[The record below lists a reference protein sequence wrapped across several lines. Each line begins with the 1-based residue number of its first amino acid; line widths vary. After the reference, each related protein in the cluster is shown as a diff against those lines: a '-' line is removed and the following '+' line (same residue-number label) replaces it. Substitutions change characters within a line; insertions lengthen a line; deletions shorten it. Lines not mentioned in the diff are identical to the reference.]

1 VKPSAANKTAYA
13 ILVLAAGLKFT
24 LLAFVI
30 PPLMQPDSIGY
41 ITFANQFMTGW
52 EWFWERNSTSGEDTY
67 RTIGYPAVI
76 AAGMWIFGD
85 GWEQGVIG
93 FQIVL
98 GLAASIL
105 LYRFASLAL
114 DRWWLGLLVAVG
126 YTFSLALVYEFHI
139 LTDALYGHLIVIT
152 IATLGLIAMR
162 PNERATHILIPAVAL
177 GLAFLIRDFTLYMLP
192 VFVVLV
198 FVAVVRR
205 RNSLAAKT
213 AMFVTVLVPV
223 ILLSGAYASWNE
235 HRTGERFI
243 TTGART
249 AALLPL
255 VRFAGQGVP
264 IFDQDTPL
272 DEAARASL
280 STYFYADVLNIN
292 RYLEQKG
299 LQGLEMSRLARDRFM
314 QTLAEHPLIV
324 ARHVLRELRFLS
336 LSQKLINPLN
346 AYSDIAA
353 FRENRNPEAF
363 RDRMLGALASS
374 DLARTAFAL
383 AELAVVSMILLIGLT
398 AYIVF
403 PLVYLT
409 MLATRRNIEFVWHVL
424 ASTWICFIGAA
435 VCYGIIRL
443 EARYLIGFA
452 PFMVILPLK
461 MTLSAMFNRR
471 PSRSNAA
478 AS

>member
-1 VKPSAANKTAYA
+1 
-13 ILVLAAGLKFT
+13 
-24 LLAFVI
+24 
-30 PPLMQPDSIGY
+30 
-41 ITFANQFMTGW
+41 
-52 EWFWERNSTSGEDTY
+52 
-67 RTIGYPAVI
+67 
-76 AAGMWIFGD
+76 
-85 GWEQGVIG
+85 
-93 FQIVL
+93 
-98 GLAASIL
+98 
-105 LYRFASLAL
+105 
-114 DRWWLGLLVAVG
+114 
-126 YTFSLALVYEFHI
+126 
-139 LTDALYGHLIVIT
+139 
-152 IATLGLIAMR
+152 
-162 PNERATHILIPAVAL
+162 
-177 GLAFLIRDFTLYMLP
+177 
-192 VFVVLV
+192 
-198 FVAVVRR
+198 
-205 RNSLAAKT
+205 
-213 AMFVTVLVPV
+213 
-223 ILLSGAYASWNE
+223 
-235 HRTGERFI
+235 
-243 TTGART
+243 
-249 AALLPL
+249 
-255 VRFAGQGVP
+255 
-264 IFDQDTPL
+264 
-272 DEAARASL
+272 
-280 STYFYADVLNIN
+280 
-292 RYLEQKG
+292 
-299 LQGLEMSRLARDRFM
+299 
-314 QTLAEHPLIV
+314 
-324 ARHVLRELRFLS
+324 VLRELRFLS